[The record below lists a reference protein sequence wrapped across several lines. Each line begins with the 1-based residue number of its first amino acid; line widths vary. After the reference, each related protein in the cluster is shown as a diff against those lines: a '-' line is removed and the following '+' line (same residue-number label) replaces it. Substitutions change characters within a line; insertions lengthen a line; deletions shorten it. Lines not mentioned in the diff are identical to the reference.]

1 MDLADTMRQA
11 VERDMSAED
20 ANTVSQLSS
29 RWLPDRELTVYTAE
43 WARTSF
49 QGGLNWYRVQTQPE
63 IASDIQTWSGSRI
76 SVPTVFIA
84 GKKDWGTYQE
94 PGAVEAMEQGKSV
107 KDGCYMGTVL
117 VEGAGHWV
125 NQEQPEK
132 CVEEI
137 LKVVRRVESNEG
149 KESRL

>member
-1 MDLADTMRQA
+1 MDLADNMRQA
-11 VERDMSAED
+11 VERDMSIED
-20 ANTVSQLSS
+20 PNTVSKLSS
-29 RWLPDRELTVYTAE
+29 RWLPDPELAVYTSE
-43 WARTSF
+43 WARTTF

-63 IASDIQTWSGSRI
+63 IASDIQTWSGSKI
-76 SVPTVFIA
+76 SVPTVFVA
-84 GKKDWGTYQE
+84 GEKDWGTYQE

-107 KDGCYMGTVL
+107 SEGCYNGTVL

-125 NQEQPEK
+125 NQEQPER

-137 LKVVRRVESNEG
+137 MKVVKEVEGDG